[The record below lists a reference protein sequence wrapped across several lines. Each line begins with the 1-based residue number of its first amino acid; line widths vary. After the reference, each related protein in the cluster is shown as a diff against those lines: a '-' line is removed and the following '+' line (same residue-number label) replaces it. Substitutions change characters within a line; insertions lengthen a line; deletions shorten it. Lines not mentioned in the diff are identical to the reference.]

1 MTGMSRTAGAALDG
15 VDHLDQSV
23 RDILGTPIGTRAG
36 RRTYG
41 SHVPRLV
48 DQPFTAANVLRIY
61 AASAVALSRW
71 EDRLRL
77 TRVSLAPGSRPGAAT
92 ITVEGQRSD
101 TSVAT
106 AARIATSL

>member
-1 MTGMSRTAGAALDG
+1 MTGMSRTAGTALDG
-15 VDHLDQSV
+15 GDHLSQSV

-41 SHVPRLV
+41 SQVPRLI

-61 AASAVALSRW
+61 AASALALSRW
-71 EDRLRL
+71 EDRLRV

-92 ITVEGQRSD
+92 ITVDGQRTD
-101 TSVAT
+101 TPVAI
-106 AARIATSL
+106 AARIAASL